1 MEPPAPP
8 CSRLCRIQSAT
19 AAAEL
24 RTHLRTAS
32 VCRRC
37 HGRGRGQVRG
47 DAYVSRARRAGGA
60 RPRVHHQSV
69 WPWAAAGIACQW
81 SLEGACATL
90 SNCSLPAAAP
100 RLAPLT
106 CSVTDGDG
114 GEQVRGDAYVYGAR
128 REVRECIIR
137 VFGRGLQLESLANGA

>member
-47 DAYVSRARRAGGA
+47 DAYVSRARR
-60 RPRVHHQSV
+60 
-69 WPWAAAGIACQW
+69 
-81 SLEGACATL
+81 
-90 SNCSLPAAAP
+90 
-100 RLAPLT
+100 
-106 CSVTDGDG
+106 
-114 GEQVRGDAYVYGAR
+114 
-128 REVRECIIR
+128 EVRECIIR